1 MINKTQ
7 IMPLE
12 KFSHIFDILNS
23 FVENEIVD
31 CDVLF
36 EECAKFHG
44 SRVIVG
50 LVPWCHRVFE
60 GPTFFLVGIS

>member
-1 MINKTQ
+1 MK
-7 IMPLE
+7 
-12 KFSHIFDILNS
+12 
-23 FVENEIVD
+23 IVD